1 MLAELKQIAVKSS
14 AGTQEL
20 ESPAARFFFAVH
32 HHGGM
37 AVFWRKWDQAVNR
50 QLRDLPTCFVGKEI
64 LWGTL

>member
-20 ESPAARFFFAVH
+20 ESPAARVVFAVH

-37 AVFWRKWDQAVNR
+37 AAVPLSRLALNR
-50 QLRDLPTCFVGKEI
+50 PRL
-64 LWGTL
+64 